1 MDSGATKLGW
11 RAEAAEAKQ
20 ILWRWLSPIVDA
32 VLPPRCL
39 GCGAMVQDDGGFCAP
54 CWQARHF
61 LRPPACACCA
71 MPFAQPQGDGALC
84 AACMADPPP
93 FTRAGA
99 LIAYDAVVGAIIL
112 RLKYGRR
119 VGLARAM
126 AQMLIAP
133 AHDLLGTDAPD
144 ALVLAVPLDRW
155 RLWRR
160 GFNQSLLIAR
170 PLARALGLPLH
181 PDALARVRPTGS
193 MRGLGRRARLR
204 RVQGA
209 FVVPDR
215 HRDDIRGR
223 AILLV
228 DDVMTTGATLSACAR
243 ALRRAGA
250 ARVYVLTFARVVD
263 VGGH

>member
-1 MDSGATKLGW
+1 MGGDAALIGW

-20 ILWRWLSPIVDA
+20 IIWRWVRPIVDA

-39 GCGAMVQDDGGFCAP
+39 ACGTMVQDDGGFCAS
-54 CWQARHF
+54 CWQLRHF

-84 AACMADPPP
+84 AACIADAPP
-93 FTRAGA
+93 FVRAGA
-99 LIAYDAVVGAIIL
+99 LIAYDAAVGAIIL

-126 AQMLIAP
+126 AHMLTAP
-133 AHDLLGTDAPD
+133 ARELLGEDAD
-144 ALVLAVPLDRW
+144 NALVMAVPLDRW

-160 GFNQSLLIAR
+160 GFNQSVLIAR

-181 PDALARVRPTGS
+181 LDALVRTRPTGS

-209 FVVPDR
+209 FAVPPP
-215 HRDDIRGR
+215 HRCDIAGR
-223 AILLV
+223 NILLV

-250 ARVYVLTFARVVD
+250 ARVYVLAFARVVD
-263 VGGH
+263 VDGH